1 MVKPDSEDAATLF
14 AIMFPPLDF
23 QYNSITIEGII
34 RFYLCK
40 INKGSKEVST
50 VRELEKNYVWVDML
64 VTSWL
69 TLQTFGYVFVYG
81 SKPPSNV
88 C

>member
-1 MVKPDSEDAATLF
+1 MNANDMEWFLLKRSKGIKDHLRLVMVKPDSEDAATLF

-50 VRELEKNYVWVDML
+50 VREFMD
-64 VTSWL
+64 
-69 TLQTFGYVFVYG
+69 
-81 SKPPSNV
+81 
-88 C
+88 